1 MKKNRIVLC
10 ALTLVGAVAFS
21 GCAGMFSGETQM
33 LTVKSSPAGANVS
46 INGMP
51 IGQTPITA
59 PIAKKK
65 DILITLT
72 KDGYKEVTAPLNTSF
87 DPMALVGLFSYGTP
101 ITTDIQKGT
110 AYQISPNYYQFELQ
124 KQEK

>member
-1 MKKNRIVLC
+1 MKKI
-10 ALTLVGAVAFS
+10 ALLTASVATVAMFT

-33 LTVKSSPAGANVS
+33 LTVKSSPAGANVT

-51 IGQTPITA
+51 IGQTPLTA

-72 KDGYKEVTAPLNTSF
+72 KDGYKEVTAPLNTAF

>member
-1 MKKNRIVLC
+1 MKKKIVLNVL
-10 ALTLVGAVAFS
+10 AVASMVAFS

-33 LTVKSSPAGANVS
+33 LTVKSSPDGANVAV
-46 INGMP
+46 NGLV
-51 IGQTPITA
+51 IGQTPLTA
-59 PIAKKK
+59 PIVKKK
-65 DILITLT
+65 DLLLTLT
-72 KDGYKEVTAPLNTSF
+72 KDGYKEVTTPLNTSF

-124 KQEK
+124 KKEK

>member
-1 MKKNRIVLC
+1 MKKSKIASGL
-10 ALTLVGAVAFS
+10 LTVASVIAFS

-33 LTVKSSPAGANVS
+33 LTVKSNPDGANVT
-46 INGMP
+46 INGKV
-51 IGQTPITA
+51 IGQTPLTA
-59 PIAKKK
+59 PIEKKK
-65 DILITLT
+65 DLLITLT

-110 AYQISPNYYQFELQ
+110 AYQINPNYYQFEMQ

>member
-1 MKKNRIVLC
+1 MKKI
-10 ALTLVGAVAFS
+10 TLLAVSAVSLVMFS

-33 LTVKSSPAGANVS
+33 LTVKSSPAGANVA

-51 IGQTPITA
+51 IGQTPLTA
-59 PIAKKK
+59 PISKKK

-124 KQEK
+124 KQDK

>member
-1 MKKNRIVLC
+1 MKKITQLAVS
-10 ALTLVGAVAFS
+10 AASLVMFS

-33 LTVKSSPAGANVS
+33 LTVKSNPAGANVT

-51 IGQTPITA
+51 IGQTPLTA
-59 PIAKKK
+59 PIVKKK

-101 ITTDIQKGT
+101 ITTDVQKGT

-124 KQEK
+124 KQEQ

>member
-1 MKKNRIVLC
+1 MKKV
-10 ALTLVGAVAFS
+10 ALLAVSIASVAMFT

-33 LTVKSSPAGANVS
+33 LTVKSSPDGANVAV
-46 INGMP
+46 NGLV
-51 IGQTPITA
+51 IGQTPLTA
-59 PIAKKK
+59 PIVKKK
-65 DILITLT
+65 DLLLTLT
-72 KDGYKEVTAPLNTSF
+72 KDGYKEVTTPLNTAF

-124 KQEK
+124 KKEK

>member
-1 MKKNRIVLC
+1 MKKI
-10 ALTLVGAVAFS
+10 ALLTASVVSVAMFT

-33 LTVKSSPAGANVS
+33 LTVKSSPAGANVT

-51 IGQTPITA
+51 IGQTPLTA
-59 PIAKKK
+59 PIGKKK

-124 KQEK
+124 KQDK